1 MNGDAV
7 EPSGELVRPYT
18 ATRGRARPSRLLA
31 LEAMV
36 TTTPLGRGRLP
47 VLLLEQKS
55 IVAMCVQPQS
65 VIEIA
70 AELRLPV
77 GVVRVLVADAA
88 ADRLVEISQLTMP
101 TGAPQLELLDRV
113 LAGLRRL

>member
-1 MNGDAV
+1 MNGDAA

-18 ATRGRARPSRLLA
+18 ATRGRVRPARLLA

-36 TTTPLGRGRLP
+36 TTTPFGLARLP
-47 VLLLEQKS
+47 ALLLEQKS

-70 AELRLPV
+70 AALRLPV

-88 ADRLVEISQLTMP
+88 ADRLVDISQLTMP
-101 TGAPQLELLDRV
+101 TGAPAMALLDRV
-113 LAGLRRL
+113 LTNLRRL

>member
-1 MNGDAV
+1 MNGDAM
-7 EPSGELVRPYT
+7 EPSGELVRPYA

-36 TTTPLGRGRLP
+36 TTTSFGLARLP
-47 VLLLEQKS
+47 ALLLEQRS
-55 IVAMCVQPQS
+55 IVSMCERPQS

-70 AELRLPV
+70 AGLRLPV

-88 ADRLVEISQLTMP
+88 AERLVDVSQLTLNN
-101 TGAPQLELLDRV
+101 GAPGLDLLGRV
-113 LAGLRRL
+113 LSSLRRL